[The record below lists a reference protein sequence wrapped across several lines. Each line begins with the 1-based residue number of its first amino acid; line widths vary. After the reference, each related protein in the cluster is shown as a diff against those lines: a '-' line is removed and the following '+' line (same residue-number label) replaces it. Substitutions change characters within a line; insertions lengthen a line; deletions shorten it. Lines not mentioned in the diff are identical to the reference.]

1 MAFCPKQGCERIP
14 KIEFESLNQIHIS
27 CECKYDNK
35 LSLHSYLN
43 ALNIKEVSSNLIL
56 IDDNDN
62 EIKEIQSKLAKSK
75 QYLTETLNNIR
86 IRVINSAN
94 ELVEEKIRQINEE
107 KNRLLN
113 TLKTELDDLQTSY
126 KNCLERNNEIISLLE
141 KLLSYYNIAKSHR
154 TIKEHQT
161 IKENLIKNSN
171 FIQSNCSESNSLKE
185 LIWSFDNY
193 SIISTSA
200 NELNEI
206 KTIKTKSKITNLLL
220 LKDKRLAV
228 CFNKELK
235 IYNIDNDY
243 RCDATIEGEFKTICQ
258 LDDGNIAT
266 YYRKIEIW
274 DIRTYQRIFST
285 YCDNLGDNG
294 NMVTISNNR
303 IALSTGTQ
311 QIKENFGVE
320 NPPYIIKIYTP
331 YHDIPNEVI
340 QVKNKI
346 NSMLYMKNKNWLVL
360 FLQKEIE
367 IFEMSKYSNVNTIN
381 RLYIENSEMKDVH
394 YLLDEN
400 RIIIGGTHCSI
411 LNVNNKGIEPMNVDN
426 INYYSSFIK
435 LKFNKI
441 LFGFHNGELRMID
454 LTNKNMKIMKTQQN
468 EDIENIL
475 KINNTMF
482 CTTSANGTISF
493 LNYYLLD

>member
-43 ALNIKEVSSNLIL
+43 VLNVNEVSSNVIL

-75 QYLTETLNNIR
+75 QYLTETLNNIK
-86 IRVINSAN
+86 IRVSNSAK
-94 ELVEEKIRQINEE
+94 ELVEKKIRQIDEE
-107 KNRLLN
+107 KKRLLN
-113 TLKTELDDLQTSY
+113 TLFTELNDLERSY
-126 KNCLERNNEIISLLE
+126 GDCLKRNNEIISLLE
-141 KLLSYYNIAKSHR
+141 KLLSYYSFNPHL
-154 TIKEHQT
+154 T

-200 NELNEI
+200 NEL

-220 LKDKRLAV
+220 LEDKRLAV

-266 YYRKIEIW
+266 YYRTIEIW

-400 RIIIGGTHCSI
+400 RIIIGGTHCSM
-411 LNVNNKGIEPMNVDN
+411 LNVNNKGIQPMNIDN

>member
-1 MAFCPKQGCERIP
+1 MQFCPKQGCERIP

-75 QYLTETLNNIR
+75 QYLTETLNNIK
-86 IRVINSAN
+86 IRVSNSAR
-94 ELVEEKIRQINEE
+94 ELVEKKIRQIDEE
-107 KNRLLN
+107 KKRLLN
-113 TLKTELDDLQTSY
+113 TLFTELNDLERSY
-126 KNCLERNNEIISLLE
+126 GDCLKRNNEIISLLE
-141 KLLSYYNIAKSHR
+141 KLLSYYSFNPHL
-154 TIKEHQT
+154 T

-411 LNVNNKGIEPMNVDN
+411 LNVNNKGIQPMNIDN

-493 LNYYLLD
+493 LNYDLLD

>member
-75 QYLTETLNNIR
+75 QYLTETLNNIK
-86 IRVINSAN
+86 IRVSNSAR
-94 ELVEEKIRQINEE
+94 ELVEKKIRQIDEE
-107 KNRLLN
+107 KKRLLN
-113 TLKTELDDLQTSY
+113 TLFTELNDLERSY
-126 KNCLERNNEIISLLE
+126 GDCLKRNNEIISLLE
-141 KLLSYYNIAKSHR
+141 KLLSYYSFNPHL
-154 TIKEHQT
+154 T

-243 RCDATIEGEFKTICQ
+243 RCDATLEGEFKTICQ

-266 YYRKIEIW
+266 YYRTIEIW

-311 QIKENFGVE
+311 QIKDNFGVE

-411 LNVNNKGIEPMNVDN
+411 LNVNNKGIQPMNVDN

-435 LKFNKI
+435 LKLNKI

>member
-1 MAFCPKQGCERIP
+1 MQFCPKQGCERIP

-43 ALNIKEVSSNLIL
+43 DLNVTEVPSNLIL

-62 EIKEIQSKLAKSK
+62 EIKEIPSKLANSK
-75 QYLTETLNNIR
+75 QYLTETLNNIK
-86 IRVINSAN
+86 IRVRKSAI
-94 ELVEEKIRQINEE
+94 ELFEDKNRQINEE
-107 KNRLLN
+107 QKRLVN
-113 TLKTELDDLQTSY
+113 TLHTELNDLENSY
-126 KNCLERNNEIISLLE
+126 GECLKRNNEIISLLE
-141 KLLSYYNIAKSHR
+141 KLLSYYSFNPHR
-154 TIKEHQT
+154 T

-193 SIISTSA
+193 SIFSTSA

-220 LKDKRLAV
+220 LEDKRLAV

-235 IYNIDNDY
+235 IYNINNDY

-266 YYRKIEIW
+266 YYRTIEIW

-311 QIKENFGVE
+311 QINSNFGVE

>member
-43 ALNIKEVSSNLIL
+43 DLNVTEVPSNLIL

-62 EIKEIQSKLAKSK
+62 EIKEIPSKLAKSK
-75 QYLTETLNNIR
+75 QYLTETLNNIK
-86 IRVINSAN
+86 IRVSNSAR
-94 ELVEEKIRQINEE
+94 ELVEKKIRQIDEE
-107 KNRLLN
+107 KKRLLN
-113 TLKTELDDLQTSY
+113 TLFTELNDLERSY
-126 KNCLERNNEIISLLE
+126 GDCLKRNNEIISLLE
-141 KLLSYYNIAKSHR
+141 KLLSYYSFNPHR
-154 TIKEHQT
+154 T

-185 LIWSFDNY
+185 LIWYFDNY

-266 YYRKIEIW
+266 YYRTIEIW

-311 QIKENFGVE
+311 QFKDNFRVE

-454 LTNKNMKIMKTQQN
+454 LTNKKMKIMKTQQN

-493 LNYYLLD
+493 LNYDLLD

>member
-43 ALNIKEVSSNLIL
+43 VLNVNEVPSNLIP
-56 IDDNDN
+56 IDDN
-62 EIKEIQSKLAKSK
+62 EIKEIPSKLDNSK
-75 QYLTETLNNIR
+75 QYLTETLNNIK
-86 IRVINSAN
+86 IRVSNSAR
-94 ELVEEKIRQINEE
+94 ELVEKKIRQIDEE
-107 KNRLLN
+107 KKRLLN
-113 TLKTELDDLQTSY
+113 TLFTELNDLERSY
-126 KNCLERNNEIISLLE
+126 GDCLKRNNEIISLLE
-141 KLLSYYNIAKSHR
+141 KLLSYYSFNPHR
-154 TIKEHQT
+154 T

-220 LKDKRLAV
+220 LEDKRLAV

-235 IYNIDNDY
+235 IYNINNDY
-243 RCDATIEGEFKTICQ
+243 HCDATIEGEFKTICQ

-411 LNVNNKGIEPMNVDN
+411 LNVNNKGIQPMNIDN

>member
-43 ALNIKEVSSNLIL
+43 VLNVNEVPSNLIP
-56 IDDNDN
+56 IDDN
-62 EIKEIQSKLAKSK
+62 EIKEIPSKLDNSK
-75 QYLTETLNNIR
+75 QYLTETLNNIK
-86 IRVINSAN
+86 IRVSNSAR
-94 ELVEEKIRQINEE
+94 ELVEKKIRQIDEE
-107 KNRLLN
+107 KKRLLN
-113 TLKTELDDLQTSY
+113 TLFTELNDLERSY
-126 KNCLERNNEIISLLE
+126 GDCLKRNNEIISLLE
-141 KLLSYYNIAKSHR
+141 KLLSYYSFNPHR
-154 TIKEHQT
+154 T

-235 IYNIDNDY
+235 IYNINNDY
-243 RCDATIEGEFKTICQ
+243 HCDATIEGEFKTICQ

-266 YYRKIEIW
+266 YYRTIEIW

-367 IFEMSKYSNVNTIN
+367 IF
-381 RLYIENSEMKDVH
+381 
-394 YLLDEN
+394 
-400 RIIIGGTHCSI
+400 
-411 LNVNNKGIEPMNVDN
+411 
-426 INYYSSFIK
+426 
-435 LKFNKI
+435 
-441 LFGFHNGELRMID
+441 
-454 LTNKNMKIMKTQQN
+454 
-468 EDIENIL
+468 
-475 KINNTMF
+475 
-482 CTTSANGTISF
+482 
-493 LNYYLLD
+493 

>member
-1 MAFCPKQGCERIP
+1 MQFCPKQGCERIP

-43 ALNIKEVSSNLIL
+43 DLNVTEVPSNLIL

-62 EIKEIQSKLAKSK
+62 EIKEIPSKLAKSK
-75 QYLTETLNNIR
+75 QYLTETLNNIK
-86 IRVINSAN
+86 IRVSNSAR
-94 ELVEEKIRQINEE
+94 ELVEKKIRQIDEE
-107 KNRLLN
+107 KKRLLN
-113 TLKTELDDLQTSY
+113 TLFTELNDLERSY
-126 KNCLERNNEIISLLE
+126 GDCLKRNNEIISLLE
-141 KLLSYYNIAKSHR
+141 KLLSYYSFNPHL
-154 TIKEHQT
+154 T

-200 NELNEI
+200 NEL

-220 LKDKRLAV
+220 LEDKRLAV

-235 IYNIDNDY
+235 IYNINNDY
-243 RCDATIEGEFKTICQ
+243 HCDATIEGEFKTICQ

-311 QIKENFGVE
+311 QINSNFNVE

-367 IFEMSKYSNVNTIN
+367 IFEMSKYSNVKTIN

-454 LTNKNMKIMKTQQN
+454 LTNKKMKIMKTQQN

-493 LNYYLLD
+493 MNYYLLD

>member
-14 KIEFESLNQIHIS
+14 EIEFESLNQIHIS

-62 EIKEIQSKLAKSK
+62 EIKEIPSKLAKSK
-75 QYLTETLNNIR
+75 QYLTETLNNIK
-86 IRVINSAN
+86 IRVSNSAR
-94 ELVEEKIRQINEE
+94 ELVEKKIRQIDEE
-107 KNRLLN
+107 KKRLLN
-113 TLKTELDDLQTSY
+113 TLFTELNDLERSY
-126 KNCLERNNEIISLLE
+126 GDCLKRNNEIISLLE
-141 KLLSYYNIAKSHR
+141 KLLSYYSFNPHL
-154 TIKEHQT
+154 T

-243 RCDATIEGEFKTICQ
+243 RCDATLEGEFKTICQ

-266 YYRKIEIW
+266 YYRTIEIW

-311 QIKENFGVE
+311 QIKDNFGVE

-411 LNVNNKGIEPMNVDN
+411 LNVNNKGIQPMNVDN

>member
-43 ALNIKEVSSNLIL
+43 DLNVTEVPSNLIL

-62 EIKEIQSKLAKSK
+62 EIKEIPSKLAKSK
-75 QYLTETLNNIR
+75 QYLTETLNNIK
-86 IRVINSAN
+86 IRVSNSAR
-94 ELVEEKIRQINEE
+94 ELVEKKIRQIDEE
-107 KNRLLN
+107 KKRLLN
-113 TLKTELDDLQTSY
+113 TLFTELNDLERSY
-126 KNCLERNNEIISLLE
+126 GDCLKRNNEIISLLE
-141 KLLSYYNIAKSHR
+141 KLLSYYSFNPHR
-154 TIKEHQT
+154 T

-185 LIWSFDNY
+185 LIWYFDNY

-266 YYRKIEIW
+266 YYRTIEIW

-311 QIKENFGVE
+311 QIKDNFGVE

-493 LNYYLLD
+493 LNYDLLD

>member
-43 ALNIKEVSSNLIL
+43 VLNVNEVSSNVIL

-75 QYLTETLNNIR
+75 QYLTETLNNIK
-86 IRVINSAN
+86 IRVSNSAR
-94 ELVEEKIRQINEE
+94 EIDEKKIRQIDEE
-107 KNRLLN
+107 KKRLLN
-113 TLKTELDDLQTSY
+113 TLFTELNDLERSY
-126 KNCLERNNEIISLLE
+126 GNCLERNNEIISLLE
-141 KLLSYYNIAKSHR
+141 KLLSYYYIVKRHR
-154 TIKEHQT
+154 T

-266 YYRKIEIW
+266 YYRTIEIW

-303 IALSTGTQ
+303 IALSTGKQ
-311 QIKENFGVE
+311 QFKDNFRVE

-411 LNVNNKGIEPMNVDN
+411 LNVNNKGIQPMNIDN

-493 LNYYLLD
+493 LNYDLLD

>member
-1 MAFCPKQGCERIP
+1 M
-14 KIEFESLNQIHIS
+14 NQIHIS

-75 QYLTETLNNIR
+75 QYLTETLNNIK
-86 IRVINSAN
+86 IRVSNSAI
-94 ELVEEKIRQINEE
+94 ELFEEKNRQINEE
-107 KNRLLN
+107 QKRLVN
-113 TLKTELDDLQTSY
+113 TLHTELNDLENSY
-126 KNCLERNNEIISLLE
+126 GECLKRNNEIISLLE
-141 KLLSYYNIAKSHR
+141 KLLSYYYNVKKHR
-154 TIKEHQT
+154 T

-235 IYNIDNDY
+235 IYNINNDY

-475 KINNTMF
+475 KIHNTMF
-482 CTTSANGTISF
+482 CTTSATGTISF
-493 LNYYLLD
+493 LNYDLLD

>member
-1 MAFCPKQGCERIP
+1 MAFCTKQGCERIP
-14 KIEFESLNQIHIS
+14 EIEFESLNQIHIS
-27 CECKYDNK
+27 CETKYDNK
-35 LSLHSYLN
+35 LYLHSYLN
-43 ALNIKEVSSNLIL
+43 DLNVTEVPSNLIL

-62 EIKEIQSKLAKSK
+62 EIKEIPSKLAKSK
-75 QYLTETLNNIR
+75 QYLTETLNNIK
-86 IRVINSAN
+86 IRVSNSAR
-94 ELVEEKIRQINEE
+94 ELVEKKIRQIDEE
-107 KNRLLN
+107 KKRLLN
-113 TLKTELDDLQTSY
+113 TLFTELNDLERSY
-126 KNCLERNNEIISLLE
+126 GDCLKRNNEIISLLE
-141 KLLSYYNIAKSHR
+141 KLLSYYSFNPHL
-154 TIKEHQT
+154 T

-200 NELNEI
+200 NEL

-220 LKDKRLAV
+220 LEDKRLAV

-235 IYNIDNDY
+235 IYNINNDY
-243 RCDATIEGEFKTICQ
+243 HCDATIEGEFKTICQ

-320 NPPYIIKIYTP
+320 NPPYIIKICTP

-367 IFEMSKYSNVNTIN
+367 IFEMSKYSNVKTIN

-435 LKFNKI
+435 LKLNKI

-454 LTNKNMKIMKTQQN
+454 LTNKKMKIMKTQQN

-493 LNYYLLD
+493 MNYYLLD

>member
-43 ALNIKEVSSNLIL
+43 DLNVTEVPSNLIL

-62 EIKEIQSKLAKSK
+62 EIKEIQSKLANSK
-75 QYLTETLNNIR
+75 QYLTETLNNIK
-86 IRVINSAN
+86 IRVSNSAR
-94 ELVEEKIRQINEE
+94 ELVEKKIRQIDEE
-107 KNRLLN
+107 KKRLLN
-113 TLKTELDDLQTSY
+113 TLFTELNDLERSY
-126 KNCLERNNEIISLLE
+126 GDCLKRNNEIISLLE
-141 KLLSYYNIAKSHR
+141 KLLSYYIIAKQHR
-154 TIKEHQT
+154 TI

-311 QIKENFGVE
+311 QINSNFNVE

>member
-43 ALNIKEVSSNLIL
+43 VLNVNEVPSNLIP
-56 IDDNDN
+56 IDDN
-62 EIKEIQSKLAKSK
+62 EIKEIPSKLAKSK
-75 QYLTETLNNIR
+75 QYLTETLNNIK
-86 IRVINSAN
+86 IRVSNSAR
-94 ELVEEKIRQINEE
+94 ELVEKKIRQIDEE
-107 KNRLLN
+107 KKRLLN
-113 TLKTELDDLQTSY
+113 TLFTELNDLERSY
-126 KNCLERNNEIISLLE
+126 GDCLKRNNEIISLLE
-141 KLLSYYNIAKSHR
+141 KLLSYYSFNPHL
-154 TIKEHQT
+154 T

-235 IYNIDNDY
+235 IYNINNDY

-266 YYRKIEIW
+266 YYRTIEIW

-493 LNYYLLD
+493 MNYYLLD

>member
-1 MAFCPKQGCERIP
+1 MQFCPKQGCERIP

-43 ALNIKEVSSNLIL
+43 VLNVNEVPSNLIP
-56 IDDNDN
+56 IDDN
-62 EIKEIQSKLAKSK
+62 EIKEIPSKLDNSK
-75 QYLTETLNNIR
+75 QYLTETLNNIK
-86 IRVINSAN
+86 IRVSNSAR
-94 ELVEEKIRQINEE
+94 ELVEKKIRQIDEE
-107 KNRLLN
+107 KKRLLN
-113 TLKTELDDLQTSY
+113 TLFTELNDLERSY
-126 KNCLERNNEIISLLE
+126 GDCLKRNNEIISLLE
-141 KLLSYYNIAKSHR
+141 KLLSYYSFNPHR
-154 TIKEHQT
+154 T

-185 LIWSFDNY
+185 LIWYFDNY

-266 YYRKIEIW
+266 YYRTIEIW

-311 QIKENFGVE
+311 QFKDNFRVE

-493 LNYYLLD
+493 LNYALLD

>member
-1 MAFCPKQGCERIP
+1 MQFCPKQGCERIP

-43 ALNIKEVSSNLIL
+43 VLNVNEVPSNLIP
-56 IDDNDN
+56 IDDN
-62 EIKEIQSKLAKSK
+62 EIKEIPSKLDNSK
-75 QYLTETLNNIR
+75 QYLTETLNNIK
-86 IRVINSAN
+86 IRVSNSAR
-94 ELVEEKIRQINEE
+94 ELVEKKIRQIDEE
-107 KNRLLN
+107 KKRLLN
-113 TLKTELDDLQTSY
+113 TLFTELNDLERSY
-126 KNCLERNNEIISLLE
+126 GDCLKRNNEIISLLE
-141 KLLSYYNIAKSHR
+141 KLLSYYSFNPHR
-154 TIKEHQT
+154 T

>member
-1 MAFCPKQGCERIP
+1 MQFCPKQGCERIP

-43 ALNIKEVSSNLIL
+43 VLNVNEVPSNLIP
-56 IDDNDN
+56 IDDN
-62 EIKEIQSKLAKSK
+62 EIKEIPSKLDNSK
-75 QYLTETLNNIR
+75 QYLTETLNNIK
-86 IRVINSAN
+86 IRVSNSAR
-94 ELVEEKIRQINEE
+94 ELVEKKIRQIDEE
-107 KNRLLN
+107 KKRLLN
-113 TLKTELDDLQTSY
+113 TLFTELNDLERSY
-126 KNCLERNNEIISLLE
+126 GDCLKRNNEIISLLE
-141 KLLSYYNIAKSHR
+141 KLLSYYSFNPHR
-154 TIKEHQT
+154 T

-311 QIKENFGVE
+311 QIKNNFGVE

-411 LNVNNKGIEPMNVDN
+411 LNVNNKGIQPMNIDN

>member
-1 MAFCPKQGCERIP
+1 MQFCPKQGCERIP

-43 ALNIKEVSSNLIL
+43 VLNVNEVPSNLIP
-56 IDDNDN
+56 IDDN
-62 EIKEIQSKLAKSK
+62 EIKEIPSKLDNSK
-75 QYLTETLNNIR
+75 QYLTETLNNIK
-86 IRVINSAN
+86 IRVSNSAR
-94 ELVEEKIRQINEE
+94 ELVEKKIRQIDEE
-107 KNRLLN
+107 KKRLLN
-113 TLKTELDDLQTSY
+113 TLFTELNDLERSY
-126 KNCLERNNEIISLLE
+126 GDCLKRNNEIISLLE
-141 KLLSYYNIAKSHR
+141 KLLSYYYIVKRHR
-154 TIKEHQT
+154 T

-411 LNVNNKGIEPMNVDN
+411 LNVNNKGIQPMNIDN